1 MSTWFRPPTYK
12 QYFADPGQ
20 DRLMSRVPFDVGLAV
35 VDNGGML
42 TPFPGKQVVV
52 QDEFEAATHVYMGG
66 FVNGPLSAP
75 EIANL
80 VAAGY
85 GPNPG
90 PYLSTTPP

>member
-1 MSTWFRPPTYK
+1 MATYFRPPTYK
-12 QYFADPGQ
+12 QYFDDPGH
-20 DRLMSRVPFDVGLAV
+20 DRLMSRVPFDVGRAV
-35 VDNGGML
+35 LDNGGVL
-42 TPFPGKQVVV
+42 TPFPGLAVVR
-52 QDEFEAATHVYMGG
+52 QDQAETADHVYYGG
-66 FVNGPLSAP
+66 YVWGPLSAP